1 MSNVFDNFSIGNPTN
16 IGQAFQSAFDA
27 GQAKRKEQELNG
39 VLSAYAVN
47 PDDPGA
53 VAKVAKYDPRLAITI
68 GQDQRS
74 RQADIRKQDEAA
86 QKQDLQKRAAGGD
99 HAALAELAGIDLD
112 AWKTLGD
119 VDRKAIKDRVDY
131 VGQAALQIKTLP
143 PQQRAQAWDSAI
155 EQAVAN
161 GHSDLAEF
169 KGNYSE
175 QALDSAIYNAGL
187 VDKLHSL
194 TEPKYQVV
202 PQGGALVNTND
213 PQAITQF
220 ANMQG
225 GGQAEPDFGN
235 IPPEAKTHLK
245 NDPSLRDQFDQKYGA
260 GAADHVLGGSGGNVT
275 GGFPVS
281 FDHFKRA
288 IIGQET
294 GGRYGLSNY
303 EGSGARGIGQV
314 MPETERVLAKRAGV
328 AYQPGLMTASHPAAR
343 DYQDKITD
351 AALREAWNAGGAG
364 RDVVTSAKYY
374 FGGSDRNKW
383 GRKTDRY
390 AQDIISRLRAR

>member
-68 GQDQRS
+68 GQDQHS
-74 RQADIRKQDEAA
+74 RQADIRKQAEAA
-86 QKQDLQKRAAGGD
+86 RKQDLQKRAAGGD
-99 HAALAELAGIDLD
+99 HGALAELAGIDLD

-143 PQQRAQAWDSAI
+143 TQQRAQAWDSAI

-161 GHSDLAEF
+161 GHPDLAEF
-169 KGNYSE
+169 KGHYSE

-225 GGQAEPDFGN
+225 GGAEPQKFAN
-235 IPPEAKTHLK
+235 IPPEAATHLK
-245 NDPSLRDQFDQKYGA
+245 NDPSLREQFDQKYGA

-275 GGFPVS
+275 GGFQPVANGKTAALS
-281 FDHFKRA
+281 VYPNLQ
-288 IIGQET
+288 IT
-294 GGRYGLSNY
+294 SNY
-303 EGSGARGIGQV
+303 RDPDNPLSQANPGSWHVNSHAAIDARPIPGMSFEDYVDGYRRRGFGIIEAKDEVKHPSRHATGPHWHV
-314 MPETERVLAKRAGV
+314 VLGK
-328 AYQPGLMTASHPAAR
+328 
-343 DYQDKITD
+343 
-351 AALREAWNAGGAG
+351 G
-364 RDVVTSAKYY
+364 R
-374 FGGSDRNKW
+374 
-383 GRKTDRY
+383 
-390 AQDIISRLRAR
+390 

>member
-74 RQADIRKQDEAA
+74 RQADIRKQEEAA
-86 QKQDLQKRAAGGD
+86 RKQDLQKRAAGGD

-112 AWKTLGD
+112 AWKTLGE

-143 PQQRAQAWDSAI
+143 PESRAAAWDSAI
-155 EQAVAN
+155 DEAVRN
-161 GHSDLAEF
+161 GHPDLAQF
-169 KGNYSE
+169 KGQYSE

-194 TEPKYQVV
+194 TEPKYMPV
-202 PQGGALVNTND
+202 PKDNDLVNVRD
-213 PQAITQF
+213 PNAVRAFGQVRD
-220 ANMQG
+220 QG
-225 GGQAEPDFGN
+225 DQFGN
-235 IPPEAKTHLK
+235 IPPEAITHLK
-245 NDPSLRDQFDQKYGA
+245 ADPSLKAQFDQKYGA
-260 GAADHVLGGSGGNVT
+260 GASDHVLGGSGGNVT

-281 FDHFKRA
+281 FYQFKRA

-314 MPETERVLAKRAGV
+314 MPETERVLAKRAGI

-383 GRKTDRY
+383 GRKTNRY
-390 AQDIISRLRAR
+390 AQDIVSRLRAR